1 MRRKVMAWAAASILG
16 LLIFTASALG
26 DGSKTKNEVY
36 ITTPHTVIGSMQK
49 EGESKITVVVIRGKD
64 AQVLQKQCDCEFV
77 PYPELNLVVLLDCSL
92 DI

>member
-1 MRRKVMAWAAASILG
+1 MRRRLMAWVTGLTLG

-26 DGSKTKNEVY
+26 DGSQKNEVY

-49 EGESKITVVVIRGKD
+49 DGQPKIAVVVIRGKE
-64 AQVLQKQCDCEFV
+64 AQVLKKQCDCEFI
-77 PYPELNLVVLLDCSL
+77 PYPELNLVVILDCSL